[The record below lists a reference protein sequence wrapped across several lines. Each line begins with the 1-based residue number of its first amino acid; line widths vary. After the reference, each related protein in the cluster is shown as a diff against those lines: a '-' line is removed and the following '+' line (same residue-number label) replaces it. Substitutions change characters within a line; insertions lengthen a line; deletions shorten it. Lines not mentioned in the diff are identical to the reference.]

1 MLLLLETFL
10 CNGAHVGFL
19 GVLRVL
25 AEEQSIDSL
34 VSMQEYSSVLEL
46 QNPENGPC
54 ILVGLQE
61 HKVGLIL

>member
-34 VSMQEYSSVLEL
+34 VPMQEYSSELEL
-46 QNPENGPC
+46 QNPENVPC
-54 ILVGLQE
+54 ILGGLQE